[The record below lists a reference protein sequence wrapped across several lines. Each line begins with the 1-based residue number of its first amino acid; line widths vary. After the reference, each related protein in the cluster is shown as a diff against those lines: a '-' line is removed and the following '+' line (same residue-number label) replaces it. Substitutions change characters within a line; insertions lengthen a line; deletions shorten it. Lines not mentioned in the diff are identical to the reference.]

1 MRKWFRKCISK
12 VVLRIVKVRAQWAFF
27 TILIFFSC
35 TASPKNEPSTEN
47 ESYSVDEDIP
57 EPGKQKVEVTV
68 HVVEIKQM
76 KFEPPEIKVHKGD
89 RVLWINKDITNH
101 DVTEQLTKAWASS
114 PLASGESWSMVVT
127 ESADYYCNL
136 HQVMKGK
143 ITVE

>member
-1 MRKWFRKCISK
+1 MEARGS
-12 VVLRIVKVRAQWAFF
+12 WALFI
-27 TILIFFSC
+27 ILIFFSC
-35 TASPKNEPSTEN
+35 ISSPKHEPSAEK
-47 ESYSVDEDIP
+47 ESYSVEDDIP
-57 EPGKQKVEVTV
+57 PTRQKDEATV

-76 KFEPPEIKVHKGD
+76 KFEPREIKVHKGD
-89 RVLWINKDITNH
+89 RVLWINKDITDH

-143 ITVE
+143 IVVE